1 MGILFKISKA
11 TVEFGGLFGSKFV
24 FKSPKFFPDHFGNG
38 LLLGSRQV
46 FNLFENFRSTH
57 GANLLRWFIC
67 ASKVFVPSGFGI
79 PFPTRHLYL
88 GFPMTVTELLE
99 SVRRVEVRTNR
110 LVNDTMGGAYLSGF
124 KGRGMDFEDLREYMP
139 GDDVRDIDWNVT
151 HRLGRPFVKRFREE
165 RELTAVLAVDVSASS
180 SFGSANRTKR
190 EFAAE
195 IAATLAMSAAKNGD
209 KVALLLFTDEVELFI
224 PPRKGRRHILR
235 LVREMLMFKPR
246 RRGTEIS
253 HALGFLNHVLHR
265 RAIVFL
271 LTDFLHSN
279 GAAATPPRPSFSS
292 SSSNIRDKQFE
303 DEGRERGRGR
313 LSDSRDVIQELGLTN
328 TRHDVVCLHLHDPRE
343 SSLPDAGLL
352 TIEDAE
358 TDELLELDSTRNVVR
373 ERFAA
378 VNAERLAELD
388 RALIRTGVD
397 TLRLNTTEPFAPV
410 LQRFFEIRRGR
421 RRG

>member
-1 MGILFKISKA
+1 
-11 TVEFGGLFGSKFV
+11 
-24 FKSPKFFPDHFGNG
+24 
-38 LLLGSRQV
+38 
-46 FNLFENFRSTH
+46 
-57 GANLLRWFIC
+57 
-67 ASKVFVPSGFGI
+67 
-79 PFPTRHLYL
+79 
-88 GFPMTVTELLE
+88 MTVTELLE

-124 KGRGMDFEDLREYMP
+124 KGRGMDFEELREYIP

-165 RELTAVLAVDVSASS
+165 RELTAVLAVDVSGSS

-195 IAATLAMSAAKNGD
+195 VAATLAMSAAKNGD
-209 KVALLLFTDEVELFI
+209 KVALLLFTEEVELYV

-235 LVREMLMFKPR
+235 LVRELLMFKPR
-246 RRGTEIS
+246 KRGTDITQS
-253 HALGFLNHVLHR
+253 LTFLNHVLHR

-279 GAAATPPRPSFSS
+279 AVGASRPGGP
-292 SSSNIRDKQFE
+292 Q
-303 DEGRERGRGR
+303 
-313 LSDSRDVIQELGLTN
+313 RDVIAELGLTN
-328 TRHDVVCLHLHDPRE
+328 TRHDIICLHLHDPRE
-343 SSLPDAGLL
+343 SELPDAGLV

-358 TDELLELDSTRNVVR
+358 TGELLELDSGRSGVR
-373 ERFAA
+373 KRFAD
-378 VNAERLAELD
+378 VNAERLADLD
-388 RALIRTGVD
+388 RALNRTGVD
-397 TLRLNTTEPFAPV
+397 TLRLKTTEPFAPI